1 MLKNFAHCLKNHHAL
16 VSQYRSLMVTL
27 YFLFILALG
36 MTTFTDYGMSADE
49 LISRTNGGMSLNY
62 IAEKFN
68 ITWLK
73 NDSVL
78 SAFDIPLNEYYD
90 RDYGVAFDL
99 PAFFIE
105 RLFSLNDSRQQFLL
119 RHSLTFLVFWVG
131 LVAIYHTAKL
141 RFNHWGY
148 ALLASTLLLTSP
160 RLYGE
165 AFFNNKDIVF
175 MACCAASLYTLTRM
189 RLALSWQNALLHAL
203 MIAFTTNIRIA
214 GVIFFGLTVFMLV
227 MLCSL
232 RLITV
237 RNCLTLTAVF
247 GVTCALGTYGM
258 WPWLWENPFTNF
270 LVALKNMSQF
280 RWPYF
285 NLYFGEY
292 VLAKNLPWHYAPVW
306 IALTT
311 PILISICFVI
321 GITKLFMKVASQPWQ
336 SFKRFDYFQDFLFL
350 AAAGSPIFAAIV
362 LNSTL
367 YDGWRQ
373 LYFIYPAMVLISV
386 GGLQAINNKHLFGV
400 PLAGLMAMLISLQIL
415 FNVSWMI
422 RNHPFQHLYFNS
434 LITLLSSQNSFER
447 DYWGVTDVKGL
458 EFILANDARNLLT
471 IRSLGVTST
480 QQAIELLKPEDRKR
494 MTLVP
499 LNFESDYILTNYRF
513 YDGSKFENPDKAYA
527 VFYEIVV
534 DGGPVLTIYR
544 RQSTSPK

>member
-1 MLKNFAHCLKNHHAL
+1 MLKNFAHCLKNHHAI

-62 IAEKFN
+62 VAEKFN

-73 NDSVL
+73 NDPLL
-78 SAFDIPLNEYYD
+78 STFDIPLNEYYD

-119 RHSLTFLVFWVG
+119 RHLLTFFVFWLG
-131 LVAIYHTAKL
+131 LIAMYHAAKL
-141 RFNHWGY
+141 RFSHWGY

-165 AFFNNKDIVF
+165 AFYNNKDIVF

-189 RLALSWQNALLHAL
+189 RLALSWQSALLHAL

-247 GVTCALGTYGM
+247 GVTCALGTYGI

-350 AAAGSPIFAAIV
+350 AAAGSPIFAAII

-400 PLAGLMAMLISLQIL
+400 SVAGLMAMLFSLQIL
-415 FNVSWMI
+415 FNVSWMV
-422 RNHPFQHLYFNS
+422 RNHPFQHLYFNG
-434 LITLLSSQNSFER
+434 LITLFSSQNSFER

-458 EFILANDARNLLT
+458 EFILANDARNRLT

-494 MTLVP
+494 MILVP

-534 DGGPVLTIYR
+534 DARPVLTIYR
-544 RQSTSPK
+544 RLSTNPK

>member
-1 MLKNFAHCLKNHHAL
+1 
-16 VSQYRSLMVTL
+16 MVTL

-62 IAEKFN
+62 VAEKFN

-73 NDSVL
+73 NDPLL
-78 SAFDIPLNEYYD
+78 STFDIPLNEYYD

-119 RHSLTFLVFWVG
+119 RHLLTFFVFWLG
-131 LVAIYHTAKL
+131 LIAMYHAAKL
-141 RFNHWGY
+141 RFSHWGY

-165 AFFNNKDIVF
+165 AFYNNKDIVF

-189 RLALSWQNALLHAL
+189 RLALSWQSALLHAL

-350 AAAGSPIFAAIV
+350 AAAGSPIFAAII

-400 PLAGLMAMLISLQIL
+400 SVAGLMAMLFSLQIL
-415 FNVSWMI
+415 FNVSWMV
-422 RNHPFQHLYFNS
+422 RNHPFQHLYFNG
-434 LITLLSSQNSFER
+434 LITLFSSQNSFER

-458 EFILANDARNLLT
+458 EFILANDARNRLT

-534 DGGPVLTIYR
+534 DARPVLTIYR
-544 RQSTSPK
+544 RLSTNPK

>member
-1 MLKNFAHCLKNHHAL
+1 MLKNFAHCLKNHHAI

-62 IAEKFN
+62 VAEKFN

-73 NDSVL
+73 NDPLL
-78 SAFDIPLNEYYD
+78 STFDIPLNEYYD

-119 RHSLTFLVFWVG
+119 RHLLTFFVFWLG
-131 LVAIYHTAKL
+131 LIAMYHAAKL
-141 RFNHWGY
+141 RFSHWGY

-165 AFFNNKDIVF
+165 AFYNNKDIVF

-189 RLALSWQNALLHAL
+189 RLALSWQSALLHAL

-350 AAAGSPIFAAIV
+350 AAAGSPIFAAII

-373 LYFIYPAMVLISV
+373 LYFIYPAIVLLSV
-386 GGLQAINNKHLFGV
+386 GGLQAINNKHVFGV

-422 RNHPFQHLYFNS
+422 RNHPFQHLYFNG

-458 EFILANDARNLLT
+458 EFILANDARNRLT

-513 YDGSKFENPDKAYA
+513 YDGSKFENPDKVYA

-534 DGGPVLTIYR
+534 DARPVLTIYR
-544 RQSTSPK
+544 RLSTNPK